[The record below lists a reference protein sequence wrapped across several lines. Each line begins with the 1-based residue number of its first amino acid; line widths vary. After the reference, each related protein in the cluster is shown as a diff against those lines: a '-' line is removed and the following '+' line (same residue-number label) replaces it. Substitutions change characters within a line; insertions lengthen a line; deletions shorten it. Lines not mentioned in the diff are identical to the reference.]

1 MRGEDGIHRKT
12 LEQAVGHHR
21 QGTGAALFGRL
32 EDQHDGAVELR
43 MQGQVP
49 RRSQQHRRMA
59 VVAAGMHSAR
69 VLAGMGEAVVLF
81 HRQRIHVGAQTDG
94 ALALAALQNA
104 HNTGAP
110 DASHHRNT
118 PTLQQLGH
126 TGGRALFGK
135 AQLRMCVQVAADGH
149 ELRRAVLDV
158 ANHDSFP
165 SKPVSTFAT
174 LTPSTS
180 TA

>member
-1 MRGEDGIHRKT
+1 MRGEDGVHRKA

-21 QGTGAALFGRL
+21 QGAGAALLGRL

-49 RRSQQHRRMA
+49 RCSQQHRRVA

-69 VLAGMGEAVVLF
+69 VTAGVVETVVLF

-118 PTLQQLGH
+118 PVLQQLGH

-135 AQLRMCVQVAADGH
+135 AQLRMGVQVAADGH
-149 ELRRAVLDV
+149 EFRCAVLDV
-158 ANHDSFP
+158 TNHDYSP

-180 TA
+180 IA